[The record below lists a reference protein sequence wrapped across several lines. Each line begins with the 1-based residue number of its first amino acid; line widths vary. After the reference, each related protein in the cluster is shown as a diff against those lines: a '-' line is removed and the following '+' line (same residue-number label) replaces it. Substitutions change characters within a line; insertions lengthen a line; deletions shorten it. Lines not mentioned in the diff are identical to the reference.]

1 MRLLFHIAEGD
12 PTNWR
17 WWRRDLNSEVFEKA
31 ATEPVL
37 ITKKGNSLTGNR
49 EWGMGNKK
57 GRMPIPFDGD
67 KEKKYIRHVAQPI
80 AKR

>member
-37 ITKKGNSLTGNR
+37 ITNQSQQSYVNMSADSGN
-49 EWGMGNKK
+49 
-57 GRMPIPFDGD
+57 
-67 KEKKYIRHVAQPI
+67 
-80 AKR
+80 